1 MSDSLR
7 IVAIWLILLGN
18 AFFVAA
24 EYALVTARRSH
35 LSELAARG
43 DRRAAVALDLT
54 RKPLRFVSTVQ
65 LGITLFSILLGAIG
79 EPLLE
84 RFFAPVMAATL
95 AFVLAFALLTSM
107 HVVLGELVPKALAL
121 SRREQIALRVAR
133 PLHLFSLAFGPFVW
147 VLDAAATLLTRPFG
161 IAPPPAG
168 VMVETEE
175 DVRLLVAQ
183 AEEAGVI
190 EEAEEE
196 MLYKVFDFADKE
208 VRSVM
213 VPRPEVDAISVDCA
227 PSECLAQMTE
237 TQHTRYPIYRAS
249 LDDLAGIVNVH
260 DFLAAMEERG
270 LAGFGIEELVRPAY
284 VVPETK
290 NLGALLAEFRRTG
303 QRMAIVADEYGS
315 VQGIA
320 TLEDLLEEIVGEIAD
335 EYELPDESLVRTSE
349 GTFLVHG
356 TFPVDDFNEELG
368 QRLPVEDYH
377 TLAGFVFGQVGRAPV
392 AGDEVAW
399 NDLRFR
405 VVQMEGRR
413 IKLLEAVLPAAPDP
427 PVRTEF
433 AP

>member
-1 MSDSLR
+1 MSDLLR
-7 IVAIWLILLGN
+7 IVAILLILLGN

-35 LSELAARG
+35 LAELAARG
-43 DRRAAVALDLT
+43 DRRAAVALELT
-54 RKPLRFVSTVQ
+54 HKPLRFVSTVQ

-84 RFFAPVMAATL
+84 RFFAPAMAATL
-95 AFVLAFALLTSM
+95 AFLLAFGLLTSM

-133 PLHLFSLAFGPFVW
+133 PLHLFALAFSPFVW
-147 VLDAAATLLTRPFG
+147 FLDGFATLLTRPFG

-168 VMVETEE
+168 VTVETEE

-213 VPRPEVDAISVDCA
+213 VPRPKVDAISVDCTPA
-227 PSECLAQMTE
+227 ECLARITE
-237 TQHTRYPIYRAS
+237 TQHTRYPIYRAT
-249 LDDLAGIVNVH
+249 LDGLVGILNVH
-260 DFLAAMEERG
+260 DFVTAMEERG
-270 LAGFGIEELVRPAY
+270 LGGLGIEELVRPAY
-284 VVPETK
+284 IVPETK

-303 QRMAIVADEYGS
+303 QQMAIVADEYGS

-335 EYELPDESLVRTSE
+335 EYELPDESLMPTGE

-356 TFPVDDFNEELG
+356 TFPVDDFNEELD
-368 QRLPVEDYH
+368 QRLPLEDYH
-377 TLAGFVFGQVGRAPV
+377 TLAGFVFGLLGRAPV
-392 AGDEVAW
+392 VGDEVAW

-405 VVQMEGRR
+405 VVQMEGSR
-413 IKLLEAVLPAAPDP
+413 IKLLEAVVPAALEPS
-427 PVRTEF
+427 VRTGL

>member
-1 MSDSLR
+1 
-7 IVAIWLILLGN
+7 
-18 AFFVAA
+18 
-24 EYALVTARRSH
+24 
-35 LSELAARG
+35 
-43 DRRAAVALDLT
+43 
-54 RKPLRFVSTVQ
+54 
-65 LGITLFSILLGAIG
+65 
-79 EPLLE
+79 
-84 RFFAPVMAATL
+84 MAATL
-95 AFVLAFALLTSM
+95 AFLLAFALLTFM

-147 VLDAAATLLTRPFG
+147 LLDAVATLLTRPFG
-161 IAPPPAG
+161 IGPPPAG

-183 AEEAGVI
+183 AEEVGVI

-213 VPRPEVDAISVDCA
+213 VPRPEVDAIPVDCT
-227 PSECLAQMTE
+227 PSECLARMTE

-249 LDDLAGIVNVH
+249 LDDLAGIVNIH

-270 LAGFGIEELVRPAY
+270 LAGFEINELVRPPH

-290 NLGALLAEFRRTG
+290 NLGALLTEFRRTG
-303 QRMAIVADEYGS
+303 QQMAIVADEYGS

-399 NDLRFR
+399 NDVRFR
-405 VVQMEGRR
+405 VVQVEGSR
-413 IKLLEAVLPAAPDP
+413 IKLLEAVLPMAREAAAPP
-427 PVRTEF
+427 GSGPK
-433 AP
+433 APHGTSDAFR